1 MKILVVTD
9 CHGRFEKLLKVFE
22 DENPDIILCAGD
34 NSTDVEEL
42 SYLREDKKYYIVRGN
57 CDFYD
62 MKHRDIEIFDILG
75 KKFLLAHG
83 HHYGVKSTYDLIKRE
98 GIEKKIDIVVFGH
111 THIPYLE
118 EGEVTLYN
126 PGALKD
132 GYYGVIDLEENSI
145 KIETKK
151 I

>member
-9 CHGRFEKLLKVFE
+9 CHGHFENLLKVFE
-22 DENPDIILCAGD
+22 EEDPDIVLCAGD

-62 MKHRDIEIFDILG
+62 MKHKDLEILDILG
-75 KKFLLAHG
+75 KKFLLTHG
-83 HHYGVKSTYDLIKRE
+83 HHYGVKSTYDLIRRE
-98 GIEKKIDIVVFGH
+98 AIDKKVDIVVFGH
-111 THIPYLE
+111 THIPYTE
-118 EGEVTLYN
+118 EKEITLFN

-132 GYYGVIDLEENSI
+132 GYYGIISLDLDFL
-145 KIETKK
+145 KVETKR